1 VIRVRHLHHK
11 YGTQAVLDDVSFE
24 VGAGEI
30 FGFVG
35 PNGAGKTTTIRI
47 LATLLEPTAGRVEID
62 GVDVVLE
69 PHRVRR
75 VLGYMP
81 DHAGLYEVTTV
92 REYLEF
98 FSEAFGVGHS
108 VVGGVMELTDIAPL
122 ATRGVANL
130 SKGQKQRLQLARIL
144 LHDPKVLVLDEP
156 ASDLDPRARIELR
169 DLLIELRRLGKTIF
183 LSSHILTE
191 LADLCTSVAILEHG
205 KLIAAGSIAEI
216 ARRVD
221 ERPSSDGITRH
232 RVKIRVLGTPE
243 QLRAAITPLGVEFEP
258 LASGSGAAAWI
269 TYAGGERELAEIVRQ
284 IAVAGLAVVSVEP
297 ERSDLEKAFLKLTRG
312 ELQ

>member
-1 VIRVRHLHHK
+1 MIRVRHLYHR
-11 YGTQAVLDDVSFE
+11 YGDYSVLDDVSFE
-24 VGAGEI
+24 VGPGEI

-81 DHAGLYEVTTV
+81 DHAGLYEITSV
-92 REYLEF
+92 REYLDF
-98 FSEAFGVGHS
+98 FSEAFGVGHQ
-108 VVGGVMELTDIAPL
+108 VVDGVMELTDIHTL
-122 ATRGVANL
+122 ADRSVATL

-191 LADLCTSVAILEHG
+191 LADLCTSVAILERG
-205 KLIAAGSIAEI
+205 KIIAAGPVADI
-216 ARRVD
+216 ARHVEGRTSVD
-221 ERPSSDGITRH
+221 LGERRTK
-232 RVKIRVLGTPE
+232 VRVLAPLE
-243 QLRAAITPLGVEFEP
+243 QLQAALAGLSLTIEP
-258 LASGSGAAAWI
+258 VPVSSGASAWI
-269 TYAGGERELAEIVRQ
+269 GHTGGDAETAAVLRAIV
-284 IAVAGLAVVSVEP
+284 AAGLPLVSAEP
-297 ERSDLEKAFLKLTRG
+297 ERSDLERVFLKLTQG
-312 ELQ
+312 ELS

>member
-1 VIRVRHLHHK
+1 VIEVRHLHHR
-11 YGTQAVLDDVSFE
+11 YGDHVVLDDVNFT

-47 LATLLEPTAGRVEID
+47 LATLMEPTAGKITVD
-62 GVDVVLE
+62 GLDVVLE
-69 PHRVRR
+69 PQRVRR
-75 VLGYMP
+75 VVGFMP
-81 DHAGLYEVTTV
+81 DHAGLYEHTSV

-98 FSEAFGVGHS
+98 FSEAFGIGHG

-122 ATRGVANL
+122 AERTVSAL

-169 DLLIELRRLGKTIF
+169 DLLVELRRLGKTIF

-205 KLIAAGSIAEI
+205 QIVVSGPIAEI
-216 ARRVD
+216 AHGGD
-221 ERPSSDGITRH
+221 GRPSQEGSKQ
-232 RVKIRVLGTPE
+232 RVRIRALAKLEQVRAALEGMDVAIEPVAEGQGATAWLEYEGGATVLADIVRVLVT
-243 QLRAAITPLGVEFEP
+243 
-258 LASGSGAAAWI
+258 
-269 TYAGGERELAEIVRQ
+269 
-284 IAVAGLAVVSVEP
+284 AGLPLVAVEP
-297 ERSDLEKAFLKLTRG
+297 ERSDLEKVFLRLTKG
-312 ELQ
+312 EQQ